1 MSFLRNMTIRKV
13 LLMVLTLFLLLWGG
27 VAWFTLSALR
37 THPKRNCQLISNG
50 NF

>member
-27 VAWFTLSALR
+27 CGVVYALC
-37 THPKRNCQLISNG
+37 P
-50 NF
+50 

>member
-27 VAWFTLSALR
+27 GGVVYALR
-37 THPKRNCQLISNG
+37 P
-50 NF
+50 